1 MSVMIL
7 PADGPDEPQIAESGS
22 EGPRALT
29 CTAAVSPRTEP
40 SFATMNFFDN
50 RRITVMANI
59 LVIGASSGTGLETV
73 KRALEEGHR
82 VRAFARSADQISLD
96 DPNLERFAGDAMVPA
111 DVRRALPGMDAVVQT
126 LGVKAGPEMV
136 VRGTTL
142 FSKATRVL
150 VEAMR
155 AEGISRLIALTGFG
169 AGDSRNQGGC
179 LFDLGFNA
187 ILSRVY
193 DDKSVQEHLIRSS
206 DLAWTIARPVILTD
220 RPATH
225 RYRVV
230 LDPAD
235 WGPGT
240 IARADV
246 ADFLVEQVR
255 SEEYLCK
262 APVLIG

>member
-1 MSVMIL
+1 
-7 PADGPDEPQIAESGS
+7 
-22 EGPRALT
+22 
-29 CTAAVSPRTEP
+29 
-40 SFATMNFFDN
+40 
-50 RRITVMANI
+50 MAKI

-73 KRALEEGHR
+73 KRALGEGHR
-82 VRAFARSADQISLD
+82 VRAFARSADQICLD
-96 DPNLERFAGDAMVPA
+96 EPNLERLTGDATVPA
-111 DVRRALPGMDAVVQT
+111 DIRRALSGIDVVIQT

-136 VRGTTL
+136 VRGTKL

-150 VEAMR
+150 IEAMQ

-179 LFDLGFNA
+179 LYDLGFNA
-187 ILSRVY
+187 VLGRVY

-220 RPATH
+220 RPATQ

-246 ADFLVEQVR
+246 ADFLVQQVT
-255 SEEYLCK
+255 SEDYLRK

>member
-1 MSVMIL
+1 MV
-7 PADGPDEPQIAESGS
+7 
-22 EGPRALT
+22 
-29 CTAAVSPRTEP
+29 
-40 SFATMNFFDN
+40 
-50 RRITVMANI
+50 NI

-73 KRALEEGHR
+73 KRALEEGYR
-82 VRAFARSADQISLD
+82 VRAFARSADQIRLD
-96 DPNLERFAGDAMVPA
+96 DPNLERFTGDAIVTA
-111 DVRRALPGMDAVVQT
+111 DVRRALSGIDVVIQT

-136 VRGTTL
+136 MRGTKL

-150 VEAMR
+150 VEAMQ
-155 AEGISRLIALTGFG
+155 AEGISRLVTLTGFG
-169 AGDSRNQGGC
+169 TGDSRNQGGC
-179 LFDLGFNA
+179 LYDLGFNA
-187 ILSRVY
+187 ILGRVY
-193 DDKSVQEHLIRSS
+193 DDKNVQEHLIRSS
-206 DLAWTIARPVILTD
+206 NLAWTIARPVILTD

-246 ADFLVEQVR
+246 ADFLVQQVT
-255 SEEYLCK
+255 SEKYLRK

>member
-1 MSVMIL
+1 MS
-7 PADGPDEPQIAESGS
+7 
-22 EGPRALT
+22 
-29 CTAAVSPRTEP
+29 
-40 SFATMNFFDN
+40 
-50 RRITVMANI
+50 NI

-73 KRALEEGHR
+73 KCALKKGYR

-96 DPNLERFAGDAMVPA
+96 DPNLERLTGDAIVPA
-111 DVRRALPGMDAVVQT
+111 DVRRALPGIDAVIQT

-136 VRGTTL
+136 IRGTKL
-142 FSKATRVL
+142 FSEATRVL
-150 VEAMR
+150 VEAMQV
-155 AEGISRLIALTGFG
+155 EGISRLIALTGFG

-179 LFDLGFNA
+179 LYDLGFNA
-187 ILSRVY
+187 ILGRVY
-193 DDKSVQEHLIRSS
+193 DDKNVQEHLIRSS

-220 RPATH
+220 RPATQ

-246 ADFLVEQVR
+246 ADFLVRQV
-255 SEEYLCK
+255 SSDEYLRK

>member
-1 MSVMIL
+1 MS
-7 PADGPDEPQIAESGS
+7 
-22 EGPRALT
+22 
-29 CTAAVSPRTEP
+29 
-40 SFATMNFFDN
+40 
-50 RRITVMANI
+50 NI
-59 LVIGASSGTGLETV
+59 LVIGASRGVGFETV
-73 KRALEEGHR
+73 KCALEKGHR
-82 VRAFARSADQISLD
+82 VRAFARSAEQIELD
-96 DPNLERFAGDAMVPA
+96 DPNLECVTGDAMKAA
-111 DVRRALPGMDAVVQT
+111 DVREALAGMDAVIQA
-126 LGVKAGPEMV
+126 LGVNAGPEMV
-136 VRGTTL
+136 IRGTKL

-150 VEAMR
+150 VQAMQT
-155 AEGISRLIALTGFG
+155 EGVSRLVALTGFG

-179 LFDLGFNA
+179 LYDLGFNA
-187 ILSRVY
+187 ILGRVY
-193 DDKSVQEHLIRSS
+193 DDKNVQEHLIRSS

-246 ADFLVEQVR
+246 ADFLVKQIA
-255 SEEYLCK
+255 SDEYLRK